1 MDKAAK
7 CLHRLFEIAPS
18 KKRNFILDQ
27 VLFSFSANKSVKSLN
42 VNQNL
47 VIIYL
52 KNKFKVFFYCNKE
65 NVPNTRLVSC

>member
-52 KNKFKVFFYCNKE
+52 KNKFGLF
-65 NVPNTRLVSC
+65 LL